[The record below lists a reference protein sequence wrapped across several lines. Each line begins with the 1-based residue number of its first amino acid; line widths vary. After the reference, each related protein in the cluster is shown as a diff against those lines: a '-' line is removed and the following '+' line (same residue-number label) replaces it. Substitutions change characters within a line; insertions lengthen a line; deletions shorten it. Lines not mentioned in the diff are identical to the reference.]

1 MKYEVIVIGAGPGGS
16 SCAALLAAS
25 GLKTLLVEKN
35 GYLGGKAGT
44 VEQYGHR
51 TDLFTHIP
59 VLAMSRFGH
68 LRRALEMLGVKEH
81 LNLVEEMPSTLVCYG
96 DTSVEYPLDYEA
108 GEAILLSRLGLQ
120 MENPKEAVLQ
130 GLNMF
135 IKTMKGFKTEDL
147 EGMRDVP
154 LGNFISSF
162 PPALQDASDIT
173 SLLLFVVSAKY
184 ASAGETLE
192 IMQRILDD
200 APFPAS
206 GLKEVADI
214 WMKALIYPKGGIG
227 KVAELFVDAF
237 IKSGGELKL
246 SSQADKIVV
255 EEGAAKGVYV
265 DGDHYQADVVVSN
278 AGIQPTVLRL
288 VGEEH
293 FPGQYLDYV
302 KSLRPSFGSAR
313 IRYFL
318 DKQLTPHGLIVPYG
332 SESGQEPPGEE
343 QRKDSETPGEAKGR
357 YAKPSKV
364 GTMVVCPSNFDPG
377 MSPPGKQVLIAS
389 CAATAD
395 YRFDV
400 DEAAEWFKMIHA
412 AVKSVIPDIEE
423 HTEHIDYATSEN
435 IARLSGRY
443 GVVEG
448 AGGECIGIAQI
459 PGQIGKNRPDP
470 ISPVEGLYYVGA
482 DTGKIG
488 IGVDLAVGSGI
499 DVAEIVQDYLA
510 P

>member
-1 MKYEVIVIGAGPGGS
+1 MKYEAIVIGAGPGGS
-16 SCAALLAAS
+16 CCAALLAAS
-25 GLKTLLVEKN
+25 GLKTLIVEKN

-59 VLAMSRFGH
+59 VLAMGRFGH
-68 LRRALEMLGVKEH
+68 LRRALESLGARER
-81 LNLVEEMPSTLVCYG
+81 LELVEEMPTTLVCYG

-108 GEAILLSRLGLQ
+108 GEATLLSRMGLQ

-130 GLNMF
+130 GLNLF
-135 IKTMKGFKTEDL
+135 LKTIKGFKPEDI
-147 EGMRDVP
+147 EGMRDIP
-154 LGNFISSF
+154 LGSFISSF
-162 PPALQDASDIT
+162 PGALKDASDIA

-184 ASAGETLE
+184 ASTGETLE
-192 IMQRILDD
+192 IMQRIVDPV
-200 APFPAS
+200 PFPAGS
-206 GLKEVADI
+206 LKEVADT
-214 WMKALIYPKGGIG
+214 WMNSLVYPQGGIG
-227 KVAELFVDAF
+227 KVAELFVDMF
-237 IKSGGELKL
+237 MENGGELKL

-255 EEGAAKGVYV
+255 EGGAAKGVYV
-265 DGDHYQADVVVSN
+265 GGDFYQADAVVSN
-278 AGIQPTVLRL
+278 AGLQPTVLKL
-288 VGEEH
+288 AGEEH
-293 FPGQYLDYV
+293 FSSQYLDYV

-318 DKQLTPHGLIVPYG
+318 DRQVTPHGLIVPYG
-332 SESGQEPPGEE
+332 GEE
-343 QRKDSETPGEAKGR
+343 GGKAVEDEGRVDDETRKGKSEYT
-357 YAKPSKV
+357 KPTKV
-364 GTMVVCPSNFDPG
+364 GTMIVCTSNFDPG

-400 DEAAEWFKMIHA
+400 DRAAEWFKMIHA

-423 HTEHIDYATSEN
+423 HTEHIDYATSED

-443 GVVEG
+443 GVVDG

-459 PGQIGKNRPDP
+459 PGQVGKNRPDP
-470 ISPVEGLYYVGA
+470 VSPVEGLFYAGA
-482 DTGKIG
+482 DTGKTG

-499 DVAEIVQDYLA
+499 DVAEMVQDYLA